1 MLSIFTD
8 FFKTLSSTRLKDTL
22 KAHEMDIENT
32 IESADAR
39 KIGPWVDKAKL
50 SLQEAEKALE
60 NGDIEKGWRLL
71 NEAELLA
78 IYGYDDNRLKNAA
91 KATLKEAKSKLKD
104 WRKEAVQEILKED
117 IINCGLEAED
127 LFVAREILKED
138 NNNMHLKNN
147 LLQGQIV
154 VLTMIA
160 LICLLATILF
170 LPSTPSDS
178 ILQNHSYLFIV
189 AIFGALGGSIS
200 GVTSI
205 NKASKE
211 EKVPEMVLNY
221 MITVLRPVIGASSAI
236 VVVLF
241 LVSGLMNIGDAT
253 NLSRELLLSVAFI
266 SGFSE
271 KLLLKIVEKTIK

>member
-1 MLSIFTD
+1 
-8 FFKTLSSTRLKDTL
+8 
-22 KAHEMDIENT
+22 MDIENT
-32 IESADAR
+32 IESADAN
-39 KIGPWVDKAKL
+39 KIGPWVDIAKL
-50 SLQEAEKALE
+50 SLREAEKALE
-60 NGDIEKGWRLL
+60 NGDIERGWRLL

-78 IYGYDDNRLKNAA
+78 IYGYDDERLKNAA
-91 KATLKEAKSKLKD
+91 KATLKEAESKLKD
-104 WRKEAVQEILKED
+104 WRKEAVQEILKDD
-117 IINCGLEAED
+117 IIDCGLEAED

-147 LLQGQIV
+147 LLQNQIV
-154 VLTMIA
+154 ALTMIA
-160 LICLLATILF
+160 LICLIVTIF
-170 LPSTPSDS
+170 VLPSTPSDS
-178 ILQNHSYLFIV
+178 ILQNRWYLFIV

-221 MITVLRPVIGASSAI
+221 WITVLRPVIGASSAI

-241 LVSGLMNIGDAT
+241 LASGLMKIGDAT